1 MCGNILFATDMSTS
15 HANNSLSKSTTA
27 PLLLKPKLTSSS
39 SSTRSS
45 YSRSAC
51 WFVTAITVILVVAS
65 NAGLAYAS
73 VRKVDDLNQQ
83 MDARILVQ
91 QIQKKQQDPTRSP
104 IDNLFS
110 MHNAR

>member
-1 MCGNILFATDMSTS
+1 MSTS
-15 HANNSLSKSTTA
+15 HANNSISKSTTA
-27 PLLLKPKLTSSS
+27 PLLLKPKLTSSSS

-65 NAGLAYAS
+65 NAGIAYAS